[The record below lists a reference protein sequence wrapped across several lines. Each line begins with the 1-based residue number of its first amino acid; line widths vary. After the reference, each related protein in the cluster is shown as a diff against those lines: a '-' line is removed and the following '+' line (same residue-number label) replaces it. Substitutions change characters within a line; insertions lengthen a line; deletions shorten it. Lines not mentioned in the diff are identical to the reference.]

1 MHPCLA
7 ANVADMIFQWHRQ
20 TITGNPRQSPAPG
33 VAREPDW
40 WYNPAMSTRLVFL
53 ITLIA
58 LANGCSLLWWRQSKP
73 MPPIPAPSL
82 TIAVEQKF
90 KTLLARD
97 DQAMR
102 QISQW
107 LDESQEIRRKDPS
120 FAFELGIQIRRRLK
134 QVRIAY
140 EDFLEHHPNHNGA
153 RAAFASFLTCLRDE
167 KGALTQWNRALLN
180 DDKNAAAWNNM
191 ANHYGSLAL
200 EGDRSDYIKR
210 AFNAYDQ
217 ALSIAPD
224 QALYHNNLAVALGL
238 KGFHREASAHY
249 LISQNKLPGLALEHF
264 QKAHE
269 LAPDD
274 FVYAA
279 DLAEAYLSTK
289 PLKKAKAETAWKKA
303 RELTHD
309 PRQLQWV
316 DLQLAFLEIEDGQYE
331 TAVSLLKKVTDP
343 TLDSLKAKV
352 MEAIKE
358 IRKSKPIM
366 P

>member
-1 MHPCLA
+1 M
-7 ANVADMIFQWHRQ
+7 
-20 TITGNPRQSPAPG
+20 S
-33 VAREPDW
+33 ARLGLL
-40 WYNPAMSTRLVFL
+40 LVL
-53 ITLIA
+53 IILP
-58 LANGCSLLWWRQSKP
+58 NGCSLLWWRQTAP
-73 MPPIPAPSL
+73 LPPITAPPQTLSV
-82 TIAVEQKF
+82 AHQF

-107 LDESQEIRRKDPS
+107 LDESREIRRKDPS

-140 EDFLEHHPNHNGA
+140 ENFLEHHPDHNGA

-167 KGALTQWNRALLN
+167 KGALTQWNRALLS
-180 DDKNAAAWNNM
+180 DDKNAAAWNNL

-200 EGDRSDYIKR
+200 EGDRPEYIKR

-217 ALSIAPD
+217 ALSIDPD
-224 QALYHNNLAVALGL
+224 QALYHNNLAVAIGL
-238 KGFHREASAHY
+238 KDFHREASAHY
-249 LISQNKLPGLALEHF
+249 LVTENKLPGLALEHF

-279 DLAEAYLSTK
+279 DLAEAYLSTR
-289 PLKKAKAETAWKKA
+289 PLRKAAAATAWAKARK
-303 RELTHD
+303 LTHD

-316 DLQLAFLEIEDGQYE
+316 DLQLAFLEIEDGQYRAAE
-331 TAVSLLKKVTDP
+331 LLLIKVTDP
-343 TLDSLKAKV
+343 TLDSLKSEV
-352 MEAIKE
+352 MKAIHE
-358 IRKSKPIM
+358 IRKPNPIKP
-366 P
+366 